1 MRLWRERV
9 ECDRFALSMFGP
21 IIAVVAIAGST
32 QAGTSVAFRTVARGT
47 ESRLDARDEL
57 VARTV
62 SAWHVLWYKHRG
74 TFDAPDI
81 DLAREMVLAV
91 FAGRQP
97 TGGYALDIVSVT
109 HEEGALVVRYRL
121 RVVDAVRPPG
131 EPQSTPFQI
140 IAVPA
145 ERAKVRFLEI
155 RDLGWPP
162 LRTKGQR
169 REPLS

>member
-1 MRLWRERV
+1 
-9 ECDRFALSMFGP
+9 MFGP

-32 QAGTSVAFRTVARGT
+32 QASPSVAFRTVAQGT
-47 ESRLDARDEL
+47 ERRIGARDEL

-74 TFDAPDI
+74 AFDAPDL
-81 DLAREMVLAV
+81 DVGREMVLAV

-97 TGGYALDIVSVT
+97 TGAYALDIVGVT

-121 RVVDAVRPPG
+121 RVVDAVTPASEPP
-131 EPQSTPFQI
+131 STPFHI

-155 RDLGWPP
+155 RDLGRTL
-162 LRTKGQR
+162 LRTKSER
-169 REPLS
+169 R

>member
-1 MRLWRERV
+1 
-9 ECDRFALSMFGP
+9 MFGP

-32 QAGTSVAFRTVARGT
+32 QASPSVAFRTVAQGT
-47 ESRLDARDEL
+47 ESGIGARDEL

-74 TFDAPDI
+74 AFDAPDL
-81 DLAREMVLAV
+81 DVGREMVLAV

-97 TGGYALDIVSVT
+97 TGAYALDIVGVT

-121 RVVDAVRPPG
+121 RVVDAVTPATAPPSS
-131 EPQSTPFQI
+131 PSHI
-140 IAVPA
+140 LAVPA

-155 RDLGWPP
+155 RDLRRT
-162 LRTKGQR
+162 LRRPKTDR
-169 REPLS
+169 R

>member
-1 MRLWRERV
+1 MRPWRERV

-32 QAGTSVAFRTVARGT
+32 QASPSVAFRTVAQGT
-47 ESRLDARDEL
+47 ESRIDARDEL

-62 SAWHVLWYKHRG
+62 SAWHVLWYKHLAA
-74 TFDAPDI
+74 FDAPDL
-81 DLAREMVLAV
+81 DMGREMILAV

-97 TGGYALDIVSVT
+97 TGAYALDIVSVT

-121 RVVDAVRPPG
+121 RVAEAVTPAG
-131 EPQSTPFQI
+131 EARSTPFHI

-155 RDLGWPP
+155 RDLG
-162 LRTKGQR
+162 
-169 REPLS
+169 

>member
-1 MRLWRERV
+1 
-9 ECDRFALSMFGP
+9 MFGP
-21 IIAVVAIAGST
+21 IIAAVTIAGST
-32 QAGTSVAFRTVARGT
+32 QAGTSVAFRTVAHGT

-81 DLAREMVLAV
+81 DVAREMVLAV

-97 TGGYALDIVSVT
+97 TGEYSLDIVSVT

-121 RVVDAVRPPG
+121 RVVNAVTSGSERQP
-131 EPQSTPFQI
+131 TPFRI